1 MIYTTTNNI
10 SLDFYNNNM
19 VIVNA
24 KQYDTASRNIVVT
37 CTDSG
42 KTVQLDWTTMSAYTR
57 CTKPD
62 GNYILNKA
70 AINPSGQVQIPL
82 TQQMLAA
89 VGKVTVDVMI
99 FATNNIKIDNLS
111 DLDDINS
118 LYRQKEV
125 TVISTMTFYIN
136 VVETAANLPAISSSY
151 EYNAL
156 IDGIT
161 SLITTEDHMKDL
173 DAALNKAETARATA
187 ENKRVSAESSRVTV
201 EKNRAQAEKNRVQAE
216 NNRVQAEKNRETK
229 TTEAINKIKVDADE
243 ANKQINQ
250 NRESTLVQ
258 INTAKTNSVNEIN
271 STKNS
276 AINAIGAQKEDSI
289 TAIGTEKDNSIT
301 AIGTEKNNSIAAI
314 NTAKETAVS
323 SASSVINQEK
333 TTAIKAL
340 DDKEKSSVAEIT
352 STKDTSMNEINAAV
366 EAGKKNLAETGQLM
380 TVEEFEALF
389 K

>member
-111 DLDDINS
+111 DLNDINS

-136 VVETAANLPAISSSY
+136 VVETAANLPTISSSY

-173 DAALNKAETARATA
+173 DAALNKAETARVTA
-187 ENKRVSAESSRVTV
+187 ESNRVRAESSRVT
-201 EKNRAQAEKNRVQAE
+201 AESNRVTAE

-323 SASSVINQEK
+323 SATSAINQEK
-333 TTAIKAL
+333 TSALRAL
-340 DDKEKSSVAEIT
+340 DNKEKSSVTEIT
-352 STKDTSMNEINAAV
+352 STKDTLMNEINAAV
-366 EAGKKNLAETGQLM
+366 EAGKKNLAETGELM

>member
-82 TQQMLAA
+82 TQQMLAV

-136 VVETAANLPAISSSY
+136 VVETAANLPTISSSY

-187 ENKRVSAESSRVTV
+187 ESNRVRAESSRVT
-201 EKNRAQAEKNRVQAE
+201 AENNRVTAE

-250 NRESTLVQ
+250 NRESTLEQ
-258 INTAKTNSVNEIN
+258 INTAKTNSVNEVN

-301 AIGTEKNNSIAAI
+301 AIGKEKNNSIAAI

-323 SASSVINQEK
+323 SGISAINQEK
-333 TTAIKAL
+333 ASALKAL
-340 DDKEKSSVAEIT
+340 DNKEKSSVTEIT
-352 STKDTSMNEINAAV
+352 STKDTLMNEINAAV
-366 EAGKKNLAETGQLM
+366 EAGKKNLAETGELM

>member
-82 TQQMLAA
+82 TQQMLAV
-89 VGKVTVDVMI
+89 VGKVTIDVMI

-136 VVETAANLPAISSSY
+136 VVETAANLPTISSSY

-161 SLITTEDHMKDL
+161 SLITTENHMKDL

-187 ENKRVSAESSRVTV
+187 ESNRVSAESGRVT
-201 EKNRAQAEKNRVQAE
+201 AESNRVTAE

-229 TTEAINKIKVDADE
+229 TTEAINKIKVDATE

-250 NRESTLVQ
+250 NRESTLEQ
-258 INTAKTNSVNEIN
+258 INTAKTNSVNEVN

-276 AINAIGAQKEDSI
+276 AINAIGVQKEDSI
-289 TAIGTEKDNSIT
+289 TAIGTEKDNSI
-301 AIGTEKNNSIAAI
+301 AAI

-323 SASSVINQEK
+323 SATSAINQEK
-333 TTAIKAL
+333 TSALKAL
-340 DDKEKSSVAEIT
+340 DNKEKSSVTEIT
-352 STKDTSMNEINAAV
+352 STKNTLMNEINAAV
-366 EAGKKNLAETGQLM
+366 EAGKKNLAETGELM

>member
-111 DLDDINS
+111 DLNDINS

-187 ENKRVSAESSRVTV
+187 ESNRVRAESSRVT
-201 EKNRAQAEKNRVQAE
+201 AESNRVTAE

-323 SASSVINQEK
+323 SATSAIDQEK
-333 TTAIKAL
+333 TSAL
-340 DDKEKSSVAEIT
+340 KVLDNKEKSSVTEIT
-352 STKDTSMNEINAAV
+352 STKDTLMNEINAAV

>member
-111 DLDDINS
+111 DLNDINS

-136 VVETAANLPAISSSY
+136 VVETAANLPTISSSY

-187 ENKRVSAESSRVTV
+187 ESNRVRAESSRVT
-201 EKNRAQAEKNRVQAE
+201 AESNRVTAE

-323 SASSVINQEK
+323 SATSAIDQEK
-333 TTAIKAL
+333 TSALRAL
-340 DDKEKSSVAEIT
+340 DNKEKSSVTEIT
-352 STKDTSMNEINAAV
+352 STKDTLMNEINAAV
-366 EAGKKNLAETGQLM
+366 EAGKKNLAETGELM

>member
-111 DLDDINS
+111 DLNDINS

-136 VVETAANLPAISSSY
+136 VVETAANLPTISSSY

-187 ENKRVSAESSRVTV
+187 ESNRVRAESSRVT
-201 EKNRAQAEKNRVQAE
+201 AESNRVTAE

-380 TVEEFEALF
+380 TVEEFETLF

>member
-1 MIYTTTNNI
+1 
-10 SLDFYNNNM
+10 M

-111 DLDDINS
+111 DLNDINS

-136 VVETAANLPAISSSY
+136 VVETAANLPTISSSY

-161 SLITTEDHMKDL
+161 SLITTEDHIKDL

-187 ENKRVSAESSRVTV
+187 ESNRVRAESNRVT
-201 EKNRAQAEKNRVQAE
+201 AENNRVTAE

-276 AINAIGAQKEDSI
+276 AINAIGAQKKDSI

>member
-1 MIYTTTNNI
+1 M
-10 SLDFYNNNM
+10 DFYNNNM

-62 GNYILNKA
+62 GNYILNRA

-89 VGKVTVDVMI
+89 VGKVTVDIMI
-99 FATNNIKIDNLS
+99 FATNNIDIDNLS

-156 IDGIT
+156 IDGLT
-161 SLITTEDHMKDL
+161 SLTTTEKHMKDL
-173 DAALNKAETARATA
+173 DTALNKAENARVTA
-187 ENKRVSAESSRVTV
+187 ENKRVQAESSRVT
-201 EKNRAQAEKNRVQAE
+201 AESNRVEAE
-216 NNRVQAEKNRETK
+216 NARVQAEKNRETK
-229 TTEAINKIKVDADE
+229 TTDAINKIKVDANE
-243 ANKQINQ
+243 ANKQIDQ
-250 NRESTLVQ
+250 NRASTLEQ
-258 INTAKTNSVNEIN
+258 IETSKTNSLNDIN
-271 STKNS
+271 NTKDS
-276 AINAIGAQKEDSI
+276 AINAIGTKKNDSI
-289 TAIGTEKDNSIT
+289 TAIGTEKDNSI
-301 AIGTEKNNSIAAI
+301 AAI
-314 NTAKETAVS
+314 NAAKETAVS
-323 SASSVINQEK
+323 SASSAINQEK

-352 STKDTSMNEINAAV
+352 STKDTSMNEINAAI

>member
-111 DLDDINS
+111 DLNDINS

-136 VVETAANLPAISSSY
+136 VVETAANLPTISSSY

-187 ENKRVSAESSRVTV
+187 ESNRVRAESSRVT
-201 EKNRAQAEKNRVQAE
+201 AENNRVTAE

-243 ANKQINQ
+243 ANNQINQ

-276 AINAIGAQKEDSI
+276 AINAIVAQKEDSI

-323 SASSVINQEK
+323 SATSAINQEK
-333 TTAIKAL
+333 TSALRAL
-340 DDKEKSSVAEIT
+340 DNKEKSSVTEIT
-352 STKDTSMNEINAAV
+352 STKDTLMNEINAAV
-366 EAGKKNLAETGQLM
+366 EAGKKNLAETGELM

>member
-111 DLDDINS
+111 DLNDINS

-136 VVETAANLPAISSSY
+136 VVETAANLPTISSSY

-161 SLITTEDHMKDL
+161 SLITTEDHIKDL

-187 ENKRVSAESSRVTV
+187 ESNRVRAESSRVT
-201 EKNRAQAEKNRVQAE
+201 AESNRVTAE

-276 AINAIGAQKEDSI
+276 AINAIGAQKKDSI

>member
-111 DLDDINS
+111 DLNDINS

-136 VVETAANLPAISSSY
+136 VVETAANLPTISSSY

-161 SLITTEDHMKDL
+161 SLITTEDHIKDL

-187 ENKRVSAESSRVTV
+187 ESNRVRAESNRVT
-201 EKNRAQAEKNRVQAE
+201 AENNRVTAE

-276 AINAIGAQKEDSI
+276 AINAIGAQKKDSI

>member
-111 DLDDINS
+111 DLNDINS

-136 VVETAANLPAISSSY
+136 VVETAANLPTISSSY

-187 ENKRVSAESSRVTV
+187 ESNRVRAESSRVT
-201 EKNRAQAEKNRVQAE
+201 AESNRVTAE

-323 SASSVINQEK
+323 SATSAINQEK
-333 TTAIKAL
+333 TSALRAL
-340 DDKEKSSVAEIT
+340 DNKEKSSVTEIT
-352 STKDTSMNEINAAV
+352 STKDTLMNEINAAV
-366 EAGKKNLAETGQLM
+366 EAGKKNLAETGELM

>member
-70 AINPSGQVQIPL
+70 TINPSGQVQIPL

-136 VVETAANLPAISSSY
+136 VVETAANLPTISSSY

-173 DAALNKAETARATA
+173 DAALNRAETARATA
-187 ENKRVSAESSRVTV
+187 ESNRVSAESSRVT
-201 EKNRAQAEKNRVQAE
+201 AE

-243 ANKQINQ
+243 ANNQINQ

-276 AINAIGAQKEDSI
+276 AINAIVAQKEDSI
-289 TAIGTEKDNSIT
+289 TAIRTEKDNSIT

-323 SASSVINQEK
+323 SATSAIDQEK
-333 TTAIKAL
+333 TSALRAL
-340 DDKEKSSVAEIT
+340 DNKEKSSVTEIT
-352 STKDTSMNEINAAV
+352 STKDTLMNEINAAV
-366 EAGKKNLAETGQLM
+366 EAGKKNLAETGELM